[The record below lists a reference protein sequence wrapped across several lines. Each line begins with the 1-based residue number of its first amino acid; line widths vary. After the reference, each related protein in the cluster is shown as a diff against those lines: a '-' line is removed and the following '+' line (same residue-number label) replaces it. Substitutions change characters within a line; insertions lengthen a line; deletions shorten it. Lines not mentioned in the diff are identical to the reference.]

1 MLIEKSIAPPLST
14 LRPTKP
20 TSSATF
26 PVYQDL
32 EALLA
37 EEEQQPDQQPPATV
51 AHTLAVA
58 AGYAYSDAATV
69 SMMLARMGLQDNHCL
84 QVDMTVDAMFIRSTA
99 FLIQSSD
106 GSVVILAY
114 RGTEPT
120 NLVNWL
126 TDADVHPD
134 KIAFPFP
141 RDAAAADPA
150 ESSLPPDAEAVPA
163 EGYAVH
169 AGFYRNVRATRFAVI
184 AALDR
189 ALNRR
194 SVLDDDSG
202 SPMPPMEKPMTTLYL
217 TGHSLGGAMAA
228 LMAVMLSVE
237 PQYKKLFAPVFKGAC
252 TYGAPMVGS
261 PEFANACAEN
271 TFLDRNVVRYIYR
284 KDLVPHLP
292 PSDSDAFQH
301 FGREYRYDRAWK
313 NTTNKPITQM
323 GDLLGLIEAPLGFV
337 ASKFRL
343 LRDIPFRFS
352 INDHGPQHY
361 ITAITP
367 KDKPNEFGDAYLI
380 PAR

>member
-1 MLIEKSIAPPLST
+1 MRIEKSIAPPLST

-26 PVYQDL
+26 PVYHDL
-32 EALLA
+32 EASLA
-37 EEEQQPDQQPPATV
+37 EEQQQPDTKPPATV

-58 AGYAYSDAATV
+58 AGYAYSDAKTV

-84 QVDMTVDAMFIRSTA
+84 KVDMSVDAMFIRSTA
-99 FLIQSSD
+99 YLIQSSD

-134 KIAFPFP
+134 KIAFSFP
-141 RDAAAADPA
+141 RDTKAAAPA
-150 ESSLPPDAEAVPA
+150 KSSLPRDAEAAPA
-163 EGYAVH
+163 KSYAIH

-184 AALDR
+184 AALER
-189 ALNRR
+189 ALDRR
-194 SVLDDDSG
+194 SVLDDDPE
-202 SPMPPMEKPMTTLYL
+202 SPRPPMEKPMTTLYL

-228 LMAVMLSVE
+228 LMAVMLAVE
-237 PQYKKLFAPVFKGAC
+237 PDYIERFARMFKGAS
-252 TYGAPMVGS
+252 TFGAPMVGS
-261 PEFANACAEN
+261 PEFANACSAN
-271 TFLDRNVVRYIYR
+271 TFLHRNVVRYVYR

-313 NTTNKPITQM
+313 ETSNKPIEQM
-323 GDLLGLIEAPLGFV
+323 GDLVGLIEAPLGFV

-343 LRDIPFRFS
+343 LRGIPFRFS
-352 INDHGPQHY
+352 LNDHGPQHY
-361 ITAITP
+361 ISAITP
-367 KDKPNEFGDAYLI
+367 DKVPNEFGDAYLI
-380 PAR
+380 QAR

>member
-1 MLIEKSIAPPLST
+1 MRIEKSIAPPLST

-26 PVYQDL
+26 PVYHDL
-32 EALLA
+32 EASLA
-37 EEEQQPDQQPPATV
+37 EEDQQPDQQPPATV

-58 AGYAYSDAATV
+58 AGYAYSDAKTV

-84 QVDMTVDAMFIRSTA
+84 KVDMSVDAMFIRSTA
-99 FLIQSSD
+99 YVIQSSD

-114 RGTEPT
+114 RGTEPMS
-120 NLVNWL
+120 LVNWL
-126 TDADVHPD
+126 TGADVHPD
-134 KIAFPFP
+134 NIAFSFP
-141 RDAAAADPA
+141 RDTKAADPA
-150 ESSLPPDAEAVPA
+150 KSSLPPDAEAAP
-163 EGYAVH
+163 GKSYAIH

-184 AALDR
+184 AALER
-189 ALNRR
+189 ALDRR
-194 SVLDDDSG
+194 SVLDDDPE
-202 SPMPPMEKPMTTLYL
+202 SPRPPMEKPMTTLYL

-237 PQYKKLFAPVFKGAC
+237 PDYIERFARMFKGAS
-252 TYGAPMVGS
+252 TFGAPMVGS
-261 PEFANACAEN
+261 PEFANACAAN
-271 TFLDRNVVRYIYR
+271 TFLHRNVVRYVYR

-313 NTTNKPITQM
+313 ETSNKPIEQM
-323 GDLLGLIEAPLGFV
+323 GDLVGLIEAPLGFV

-343 LRDIPFRFS
+343 LRGIPFRFS
-352 INDHGPQHY
+352 LNDHGPQHY
-361 ITAITP
+361 ISAITP
-367 KDKPNEFGDAYLI
+367 DKVPNEFGDAYLI

>member
-26 PVYQDL
+26 PVYHDL
-32 EALLA
+32 EASLA
-37 EEEQQPDQQPPATV
+37 EEDQQPDQQPPATV

-58 AGYAYSDAATV
+58 AGYAYSDANTV

-84 QVDMTVDAMFIRSTA
+84 QVDMSVDAMFIRSTA
-99 FLIQSSD
+99 HLIQSSD

-114 RGTEPT
+114 RGTQPT

-141 RDAAAADPA
+141 RAKAADPA
-150 ESSLPPDAEAVPA
+150 KSSLPPDAEAVPA
-163 EGYAVH
+163 KSYAVH
-169 AGFYRNVRATRFAVI
+169 AGFYRNVRATRFEVI
-184 AALDR
+184 AALMR
-189 ALNRR
+189 ALDRR
-194 SVLDDDSG
+194 SVLDNDPG
-202 SPMPPMEKPMTTLYL
+202 SPMPPLEKPMTTLYL

-237 PQYKKLFAPVFKGAC
+237 PDYIERFAPIFKGAS

-261 PEFANACAEN
+261 PEFANACAAS
-271 TFLDRNVVRYIYR
+271 TFLDRNVVRYVYR

-292 PSDSDAFQH
+292 PSESDDFQH

-313 NTTNKPITQM
+313 DTSDKPITQM

-352 INDHGPQHY
+352 LNDHGPQHY
-361 ITAITP
+361 ISAITP
-367 KDKPNEFGDAYLI
+367 PKVPNEFGDAYLI